1 MSARRKLLTN
11 LALAAGSVALTLI
24 LAELILTGVLRL
36 EAVTLEHDALLGFRG
51 RPGLETPWR
60 REMAGGERIVRTNV
74 QGYHDHERQA
84 ATPAHTRRIV
94 FLGDSFVEA
103 YQVEVDENFTQRLGQ
118 SLTQRGGELGFAV
131 EAVNQGVHGYG
142 LGVHYLT
149 VRQRLADW
157 HPDAVVLAL
166 FLGNDLQDNF
176 APLASASVPRFRL
189 LQGRLEYTPVPP
201 YGLKT
206 WLRDRV
212 LARSTLMRLFWLRVV
227 KANRSTMQ
235 MAREAG
241 LISTPNLDTRSAD
254 YLPEMLGV
262 ASELLAGIHQELV
275 VAGVPLFVYVIPDP
289 FRVHDL
295 ATPAAD
301 QDEPEQ
307 QLVRQRADLEGAL
320 VRTLLEAG
328 IAHLYPRDRFVRM
341 RVSGERVYR
350 NGFGHFTQLGHQVT
364 AELLE
369 EPLWEMVAG
378 VSAGGSD

>member
-11 LALAAGSVALTLI
+11 LALAAGSGALTLI

-254 YLPEMLGV
+254 YLPEMLGWLQSSLPAYTRSWSWLACRSSSTSSPTPSACTIWPHRPPTRTSRSSSWFGNAPTWRGRWSGRCSRRALPTFIPAI
-262 ASELLAGIHQELV
+262 ASCGCGCPAS
-275 VAGVPLFVYVIPDP
+275 ACT
-289 FRVHDL
+289 
-295 ATPAAD
+295 ATD
-301 QDEPEQ
+301 
-307 QLVRQRADLEGAL
+307 
-320 VRTLLEAG
+320 
-328 IAHLYPRDRFVRM
+328 
-341 RVSGERVYR
+341 
-350 NGFGHFTQLGHQVT
+350 
-364 AELLE
+364 
-369 EPLWEMVAG
+369 
-378 VSAGGSD
+378 SATSPSWDTR